1 MVTTLLFPSPSP
13 SPSPSDSSESDIR
26 TFQTTPTSQSYETPP
41 TYHSEAP
48 PTLFMENTPTIY
60 SAAMETFTSSHTTS
74 IHSHHPAP
82 PSQITPLTPHTH
94 TELSNVLPP
103 TPDLVRNDNSSLPY
117 LHKRY
122 TTLAV
127 AASLLVLLNI
137 LLITGALVL
146 VTLCL
151 RRHYK
156 RSTSSE
162 DRDGT
167 TIRDISGPM
176 LEAESVRSRVRNSR
190 NSGESHQLNRRS
202 QDTVSMISNLLYSSS
217 PARAPSQGG
226 EGEGGREGG
235 RPQLDSMIY
244 NGAYGGR
251 AGKVTGAAETSNAAP
266 RNIYSSTDNDGYE
279 YIEDY
284 L

>member
-1 MVTTLLFPSPSP
+1 
-13 SPSPSDSSESDIR
+13 
-26 TFQTTPTSQSYETPP
+26 
-41 TYHSEAP
+41 
-48 PTLFMENTPTIY
+48 MENTPTIY

-74 IHSHHPAP
+74 IPSHHPAP
-82 PSQITPLTPHTH
+82 PSQITPLTPHTQ
-94 TELSNVLPP
+94 PP

-117 LHKRY
+117 IHKRY

-127 AASLLVLLNI
+127 AASLLVLLNL

-156 RSTSSE
+156 RSSSE

-167 TIRDISGPM
+167 TIRDISGPV
-176 LEAESVRSRVRNSR
+176 LEAESVRSRARNSR

-217 PARAPSQGG
+217 PARAPTQGG
-226 EGEGGREGG
+226 EGEGGRERG

-251 AGKVTGAAETSNAAP
+251 SGKMTGAAETSNAAP